1 MNDLCSKCG
10 EPLASKWIF
19 CARCGAHIER
29 TVPAALEQQAAPEPH
44 EHEPAPVAGA
54 FTGALFGIIAVPI
67 ALIFGIM
74 LCFTGWGIFIGVPV
88 IILAILAPLAGPMVG
103 LGAAKDKVL

>member
-10 EPLASKWIF
+10 EPLPSTWIF

-29 TVPAALEQQAAPEPH
+29 PEPVAQEAAIEPQ
-44 EHEPAPVAGA
+44 EHETAPVTGA

-74 LCFTGWGIFIGVPV
+74 LCFTGWGIVIGLPV
-88 IILAILAPLAGPMVG
+88 IILAILAPLLGPLVG